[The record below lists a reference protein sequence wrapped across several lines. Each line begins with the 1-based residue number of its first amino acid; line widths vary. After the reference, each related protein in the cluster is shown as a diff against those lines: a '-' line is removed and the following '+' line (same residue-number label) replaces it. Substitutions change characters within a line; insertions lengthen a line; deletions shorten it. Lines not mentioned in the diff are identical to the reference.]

1 MATGFTRAKATEIL
15 NSRLK
20 GAYVALST
28 TTPDQDGNNFTEPD
42 GAGYQRQQITHWN
55 TMRQGQIANDHIVF
69 LFEAIEDMGT
79 VTHLGLARKDTVG
92 SKVFLMAELTSPLTI
107 GAGYVPLIRNRSLV
121 IGLDKKTLES
131 YPSY

>member
-42 GAGYQRQQITHWN
+42 PDTGYQKQQITHWDTRYSGQVAN
-55 TMRQGQIANDHIVF
+55 TMIIF
-69 LFEAIEDMGT
+69 LFEATKDVGT
-79 VTHLGLARKDTVG
+79 VTHVGLSKNATVG

-107 GAGYVPLIRNRSLV
+107 GAGYVPLIREHGFV
-121 IGLDKKTLES
+121 VGLDKSSLES
-131 YPSY
+131 YS